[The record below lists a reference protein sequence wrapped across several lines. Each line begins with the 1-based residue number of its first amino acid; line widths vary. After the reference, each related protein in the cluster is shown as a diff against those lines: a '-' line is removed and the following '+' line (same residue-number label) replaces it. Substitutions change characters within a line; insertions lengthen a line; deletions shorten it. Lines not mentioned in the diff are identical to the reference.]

1 LLLEF
6 QASSIAGMKIQYPF
20 RIILTGVLLLV
31 LDACAT
37 YPKTGQAALAGTW
50 TNSLGTVWTMSDDGA
65 FTVDLN
71 KDGKPDVWGR
81 CTVNGDM
88 VTIHETKASKTLK
101 GCKGPATYKFSRPD
115 KDSLQFTLVK
125 DNCKLRKQNVLNAW
139 HKK

>member
-1 LLLEF
+1 
-6 QASSIAGMKIQYPF
+6 MKIQPTF
-20 RIILTGVLLLV
+20 RIVLAAVALMALG
-31 LDACAT
+31 ACAT

-50 TNSLGTVWTMSDDGA
+50 TNSLGTVWAISDDGS

-81 CTVNGDM
+81 CTVSGDT
-88 VTIHETKASKTLK
+88 VTIHETKSTKMLK

-125 DNCKLRKQNVLNAW
+125 DSCKLRKQNVLSAW
-139 HKK
+139 HQK